1 MQNRMQDFV
10 WSDTSVGPLVIL
22 SLEPTWPAGSKLSR
36 IIENHGPRETC
47 RCFRGLHEP
56 HCLFAFEPGYG
67 SRYGIEYGRSS
78 FAVRKCW
85 ERTAR
90 TARPRPSGENVK
102 IREGWKTHRQII
114 DMHRLTRMWQGLNMS
129 QPSFRYIQMI
139 DQKVKKQLNARR
151 ALFVYSCEDFYLGQ
165 GLFCHF
171 ASLQL
176 TLSTKI
182 ELRRL
187 WLVVLHPWKRIP
199 LDAEFHKQFS
209 SIFMVSFDG
218 SAAGPVGNVPIR

>member
-1 MQNRMQDFV
+1 
-10 WSDTSVGPLVIL
+10 
-22 SLEPTWPAGSKLSR
+22 
-36 IIENHGPRETC
+36 
-47 RCFRGLHEP
+47 
-56 HCLFAFEPGYG
+56 
-67 SRYGIEYGRSS
+67 
-78 FAVRKCW
+78 
-85 ERTAR
+85 
-90 TARPRPSGENVK
+90 
-102 IREGWKTHRQII
+102 
-114 DMHRLTRMWQGLNMS
+114 
-129 QPSFRYIQMI
+129 MI

-171 ASLQL
+171 ESLQV